1 MSVVLNVGRIDEKGY
16 LAGMERR
23 GYSEPKCLLELV
35 ANSLDALDSVMHE
48 RGFTP
53 AIAYKVERESILQ
66 MDNGAGMDADN
77 IGNMFAMHRENHS
90 SEASRGVS
98 GIGAKPAL
106 SILSRKSVVN
116 IYTRKREGSFLKV
129 TAPWDAIHAAGK
141 YTGMVVVTPMTEEE
155 QTEFFRQREESGML
169 NGGIA
174 HGTTI
179 RFKYSDELA
188 YLLRAN
194 FLPISHEDALK
205 DPLDRIGI
213 VFGHDDVR
221 MTLDD
226 YTQPDETLEIE
237 KYNYFGVPDAEF
249 YTGKSEHIIEH
260 IQSER
265 ENKDRFILRTPE
277 GSLEIRVNG
286 RGMSKNPETVTEG
299 RIGYR
304 PVGTFRVVCGM
315 RLDREL
321 FDPDAPREMG
331 ADAFAGEYSERAL
344 GGGGIGGNKLQEP
357 FLCCYKLIRNNQ
369 AIGLIDPPDTSM
381 SSARGTSD
389 SRLELMHV
397 QAELRFN
404 PVSAQDN
411 RQDLVTGI
419 QENKNQFNGS
429 NVPKQLTR
437 IVAYLRK
444 MKANEIRG
452 FMEACRRRAQPPPP
466 PVSDDEEEEEEEESH
481 HGDTNSAE
489 SDASGDAAGDA
500 ESDDSLPPLEPLPQ
514 EPLPQEPLPQ
524 EPLPQE
530 PLPQEPLPQEPPQ
543 PQLPPSITGAELMSL
558 IHTKILPTERYT
570 EQQLRDMFDQ
580 ILNESNVNL
589 IL

>member
-1 MSVVLNVGRIDEKGY
+1 MVDQHESEMALVLNVGRIDEKGY

-35 ANSLDALDSVMHE
+35 ANSLDALDPVQQE

-53 AIAYKVERESILQ
+53 AIAYKVARESISQ
-66 MDNGAGMDADN
+66 MDNGLGMDADN

-106 SILSRKSVVN
+106 SILSGKTVVN

-129 TAPWDAIHAAGK
+129 TAPWDAIHASGK
-141 YTGMVVVTPMTEEE
+141 YTGMVVVTPMSEEE
-155 QTEFFRQREESGML
+155 QADFFREREESGML

-179 RFKYSDELA
+179 RFKYSDELVD
-188 YLLRAN
+188 LLRAN

-205 DPLDRIGI
+205 DPLDRIGM
-213 VFGHDDVR
+213 VFGHDNVR
-221 MTLDD
+221 VTLND
-226 YTQPDETLEIE
+226 YTRPDEPLDLQ
-237 KYNYFGVPDAEF
+237 KYDYFGAPDSEF
-249 YTGKSEHIIEH
+249 YTNKNEHTIEH
-260 IQSER
+260 IRSER
-265 ENKDRFILRTPE
+265 ENKDRFILLTPE

-286 RGMSKNPETVTEG
+286 RGMSKNPEAVTEG

-304 PVGTFRVVCGM
+304 LVGTFHVVCGM

-331 ADAFAGEYSERAL
+331 ADAFAGEYNERAL

-357 FLCCYKLIRNNQ
+357 FLCSYKLVRNNQ
-369 AIGLIDPPDTSM
+369 VIGLIEPPDTSM
-381 SSARGTSD
+381 SSARGNSD

-437 IVAYLRK
+437 LVAYLRK
-444 MKANEIRG
+444 MKANEIRR
-452 FMEACRRRAQPPPP
+452 FIEACHRRVQPPPPP
-466 PVSDDEEEEEEEESH
+466 PVSDDEDEESQ
-481 HGDTNSAE
+481 HGDTTSAE
-489 SDASGDAAGDA
+489 SDAGGDE

-530 PLPQEPLPQEPPQ
+530 PLPEPPQ
-543 PQLPPSITGAELMSL
+543 PQLPPSITGAELLSL
-558 IHTKILPTERYT
+558 IHTKILPSERYT
-570 EQQLRDMFDQ
+570 EQEVRDIFDQ
-580 ILNESNVNL
+580 MLNESGL
-589 IL
+589 IVVL

>member
-1 MSVVLNVGRIDEKGY
+1 
-16 LAGMERR
+16 
-23 GYSEPKCLLELV
+23 
-35 ANSLDALDSVMHE
+35 
-48 RGFTP
+48 
-53 AIAYKVERESILQ
+53 
-66 MDNGAGMDADN
+66 
-77 IGNMFAMHRENHS
+77 
-90 SEASRGVS
+90 
-98 GIGAKPAL
+98 
-106 SILSRKSVVN
+106 
-116 IYTRKREGSFLKV
+116 V
-129 TAPWDAIHAAGK
+129 TAPWDAIHATGK

-169 NGGIA
+169 NGGVA

-226 YTQPDETLEIE
+226 YTQPDEALEMQ
-237 KYNYFGVPDAEF
+237 KYDYFGVPDAEF
-249 YTGKSEHIIEH
+249 YTGKSEHNIEH

-265 ENKDRFILRTPE
+265 ENKDRFILHTPE

-286 RGMSKNPETVTEG
+286 RGMSKNPDTVTEG

-321 FDPDAPREMG
+321 FNPDAPREMG
-331 ADAFAGEYSERAL
+331 ADAFAGEYNERAL

-369 AIGLIDPPDTSM
+369 AIGLIEPPDTSM

-437 IVAYLRK
+437 LVAYLRK

-452 FMEACRRRAQPPPP
+452 FMEACRRRAQGAAASPP

-489 SDASGDAAGDA
+489 SDASGDVAGDA

-530 PLPQEPLPQEPPQ
+530 PLPQEPSPEPPQ
-543 PQLPPSITGAELMSL
+543 PQLPPSITGAQLLSL

-589 IL
+589 II